1 MTDSRKDQNIFHV
14 SPLGSDERGTGSP
27 DAPFATVSKAAESCP
42 ESVILVHEGTYGRVR
57 FDSRCSGTDDSPT
70 VIRAAEGERAVF
82 RCAGGACIHL
92 VNVGNIVLEG
102 LETEGGT
109 HGIRYES
116 TREAGNSILAN
127 ITLRNCTIHGVRGV
141 HGICVYAR
149 RDTEPVRNFTIGGC
163 HVFDC
168 ECGSSESVVLNGN
181 IDGFLVAG
189 CVIHDNNNIGIDM
202 IGFEGTARH
211 QENAGFKNLY
221 DADFVRNGQCHDNIV
236 FNISTKGNPAYREKG
251 GYDLSAGGIYVD
263 GGQDIE
269 IYNNFVFNCDIGLEV
284 ATEHS
289 PDDNELFK
297 VNGIK
302 IHDNVVADCK
312 GWCGL
317 SFGGYD
323 RNLGFTENC
332 EFTNNTFVDNEM
344 QVSVQRSKDNKIQN
358 NLFVGGGDAIAFN
371 EDCKEKDLINSFGR
385 NIWCVED
392 GSLENHISVGDYD
405 IDVLLPN
412 GTLKKQNVLSNRDE
426 VIDGFTSLIEGAGSE
441 FVPGEGAL
449 KLYNENNEH

>member
-42 ESVILVHEGTYGRVR
+42 GSVILVHEGTYGRVR
-57 FDSRCSGTDDSPT
+57 LDSRCSGTDDSPT

-116 TREAGNSILAN
+116 TREAGDSILAN
-127 ITLRNCTIHGVRGV
+127 ITLRNCTVHGVRGV

-211 QENAGFKNLY
+211 PDGTDGVNPYENDY
-221 DADFVRNGQCHDNIV
+221 VRNGVCRDNLVYRIC
-236 FNISTKGNPAYREKG
+236 TEGNMAYYRDG
-251 GYDLSAGGIYVD
+251 SFDHCAGGIYVD
-263 GGQDIE
+263 GGQRIE
-269 IYNNFVFNCDIGLEV
+269 ITRNFVFDCDIGIEV

-289 PDDNELFK
+289 PDDNPLFR
-297 VNGIK
+297 VENIRV
-302 IHDNVVADCK
+302 HDNVIAGCR
-312 GWCGL
+312 GFAGL
-317 SFGGYD
+317 CFGGYD
-323 RNLGFTENC
+323 RDLGFTEAC
-332 EFTNNTFVDNEM
+332 SFDHNTLADNDVM
-344 QVSVQRSKDNKIQN
+344 IAVQRSRN
-358 NLFVGGGDAIAFN
+358 NRVFSNLLLGGGTA
-371 EDCKEKDLINSFGR
+371 
-385 NIWCVED
+385 V
-392 GSLENHISVGDYD
+392 
-405 IDVLLPN
+405 
-412 GTLKKQNVLSNRDE
+412 
-426 VIDGFTSLIEGAGSE
+426 
-441 FVPGEGAL
+441 
-449 KLYNENNEH
+449 LYNESCRKEDLVNAIEGNAAAGRTDGHGWRADYGTLCPERSGAADGYRSLLPGIGSSFVPDPEWIRRVQR